1 MASEIQ
7 VQTISGPPT
16 GANAN
21 KVIIPSGQTL
31 ELNEGIALP
40 AGTTLP
46 SGLGGKLIQSVN
58 DTRVGTS
65 ATTSSSYIA
74 QGLSVT
80 ITPTSTSSKIYL
92 LLHCMYDTNNTQTVI
107 YTYYRSIGGGAASN
121 IFTAGNGNE
130 GLGGAQSTNRGPIG
144 AIAVDS
150 PNTTS
155 SVTYSLYYKNG
166 SGGTIEFPPFGSMVQ
181 HLVAMEIGA

>member
-1 MASEIQ
+1 MASELY
-7 VQTISGPPT
+7 VETLKGLTS

-31 ELNEGIALP
+31 DASAGGIELP
-40 AGTTLP
+40 AGV
-46 SGLGGKLIQSVN
+46 GGKLVQSVY

-92 LLHCMYDTNNTQTVI
+92 YLHCMYDTNGSQTVI
-107 YTYYRSIGGGAASN
+107 YTYYRSINGGSATN

-130 GLGGAQSTNRGPIG
+130 GLGGAQSTNRGSFG
-144 AIAVDS
+144 AVAVDS
-150 PNTTS
+150 PNTTDPI
-155 SVTYSLYYKNG
+155 TYALYYKNG
-166 SGGTIEFPPFGSMVQ
+166 SGGTIEFPPFGSMTQ
-181 HLVAMEIGA
+181 HLVAQEIAG